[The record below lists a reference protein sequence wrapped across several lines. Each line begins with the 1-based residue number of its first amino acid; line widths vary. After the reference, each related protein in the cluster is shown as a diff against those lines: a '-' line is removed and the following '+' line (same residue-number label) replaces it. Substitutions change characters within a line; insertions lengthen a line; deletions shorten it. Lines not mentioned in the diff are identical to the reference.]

1 MKNNTQT
8 SKELLKKA
16 LNNMPNDFSLN
27 EVKNLIK
34 NAIFK
39 IESVEKKRDK
49 REENIKQNQIDVEQW
64 RQATISQQISSLQ
77 AIEEMIKAEQEK
89 LDKNKNRKKNTD
101 DDGVQTILD

>member
-1 MKNNTQT
+1 MKNNTNT
-8 SKELLKKA
+8 SKELLKRA
-16 LNNMPNDFSLN
+16 LTNMPNDFSLN

-49 REENIKQNQIDVEQW
+49 REENIKQNQIDLDKW
-64 RQATISQQISSLQ
+64 KQASFNQQVNSLQ

-89 LDKNKNRKKNTD
+89 LDKNKNRKKDTD
-101 DDGVQTILD
+101 DDGIQTILD